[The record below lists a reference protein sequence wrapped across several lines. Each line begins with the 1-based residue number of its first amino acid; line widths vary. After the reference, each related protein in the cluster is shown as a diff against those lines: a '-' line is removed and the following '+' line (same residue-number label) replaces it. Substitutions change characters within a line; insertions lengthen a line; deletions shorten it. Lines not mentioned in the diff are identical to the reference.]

1 MLKVTDAQKTFNAAR
16 VDEKVA
22 LKRLNVHLDRGDFAV
37 VIGSNGAGKSTLLNA
52 ISGAVQLDAGKI
64 IVGDEDMTAQPVH
77 GRARRLARVFQDP
90 MKGTAASMTVAENLL
105 LAELRGKPRR
115 LRQGLDAKRLAAYRD
130 RLAILQL
137 GLENRLDTRVELL
150 SGGQRQSLSLLMAV
164 GNSPDVLLLDEH
176 TAALDPRT
184 ADNVMAATVRAVEA
198 FGLTTLM
205 VTHNMQHALDYGNRI
220 VMMDAGQVRLE
231 LKGDDKRNATVP
243 DLIRHFSVTTD
254 RMLLGAH
261 G

>member
-1 MLKVTDAQKTFNAAR
+1 M
-16 VDEKVA
+16 
-22 LKRLNVHLDRGDFAV
+22 
-37 VIGSNGAGKSTLLNA
+37 
-52 ISGAVQLDAGKI
+52 ISGGEIGPNDGCRHRTSASKPVMRPVAVSACGWN
-64 IVGDEDMTAQPVH
+64 H
-77 GRARRLARVFQDP
+77 GATSP
-90 MKGTAASMTVAENLL
+90 
-105 LAELRGKPRR
+105 
-115 LRQGLDAKRLAAYRD
+115 
-130 RLAILQL
+130 
-137 GLENRLDTRVELL
+137 
-150 SGGQRQSLSLLMAV
+150 LLMAV

-205 VTHNMQHALDYGNRI
+205 VTHNIQHALDYGNRI

>member
-1 MLKVTDAQKTFNAAR
+1 MLDVCGALKTFNAGRA
-16 VDEKVA
+16 DEKIA
-22 LKRLNVHLDRGDFAV
+22 LHRLDLCLDRGDFAV
-37 VIGSNGAGKSTLLNA
+37 VIGSNGAGKSSLLNS
-52 ISGAVQLDAGKI
+52 ISGAMQLDAGKI
-64 IVGDEDMTAQPVH
+64 TIGGEDVTAQPVH
-77 GRARRLARVFQDP
+77 RRARRLARVFQDP

-105 LAELRGKPRR
+105 LAELRAQPRR
-115 LRQGLDAKRLAAYRD
+115 LRPGLDARRLAKYRE

-164 GNSPDVLLLDEH
+164 GNSPDLLLLDEH

-184 ADNVMAATVRAVEA
+184 ADNVMLATVRAVEA
-198 FGLTTLM
+198 YGLTTLM
-205 VTHNMQHALDYGNRI
+205 VTHNMQHAIDYGNRL

-231 LKGDDKRNATVP
+231 LAHEDKRNVTVP
-243 DLIRHFSVTTD
+243 ELIRHFSVTTD

-261 G
+261 